1 MSYWDYLPYC
11 IAVAAVLYYLWTQ
24 KDKAIVMD
32 PPNLEFGYPQPAH
45 VLRYEGEELITES
58 TRKELV
64 AYFAKTAYDWHA
76 SKYKNQQNLLGHLS
90 RQFVEICSMAADYCE
105 NLLREM
111 TNNEALRVQIDIK
124 IRIIDEIGT
133 ELHRVIEDVR
143 LDGGVDLEGEIWTTD
158 DLDDLEHAM
167 TSYNYMWDQLARA
180 GLRLKDY

>member
-24 KDKAIVMD
+24 KDNTAIVMD

-64 AYFAKTAYDWHA
+64 HYFAKTAYDWHA
-76 SKYKNQQNLLGHLS
+76 SKWKDQQNLLGHLS
-90 RQFVEICSMAADYCE
+90 RQFVEICGMAADYCE

-111 TNNEALRVQIDIK
+111 TNNEALRVQIDVK
-124 IRIIDEIGT
+124 IRMIDEIAT
-133 ELHRVIEDVR
+133 EVLRVIEDVR
-143 LDGGVDLEGEIWTTD
+143 LDGGVDLEGELWATD
-158 DLDDLEHAM
+158 DLKDLEMARDH
-167 TSYNYMWDQLARA
+167 YNFIWDELARA
-180 GLRLKDY
+180 GLRLK